1 MRTGTD
7 IVIPI
12 ECQVQTKQQFK
23 DQSVG
28 FAAHAKVPGKA
39 IVKPKP
45 IPTSLKSRLKRK
57 KARLEPVECEDYLE
71 STMRISPVIF
81 HIRTTQNDF
90 DNHRTE
96 VSYDNLYNRYRKVV
110 MTSEGS
116 ETPERHLARTNN
128 LKNLYDLR
136 EYFFPKDKA
145 TKYLLYNEI
154 PDLARDPVGYQK
166 FMGDVRQSASQT
178 MAKYV
183 DNNNAEKKKTDFEDT
198 ECEQLEFQEKERDD

>member
-1 MRTGTD
+1 MTGTD

-45 IPTSLKSRLKRK
+45 IPPSLKMRLKRK
-57 KARLEPVECEDYLE
+57 KTRLDPKECEEYLE
-71 STMRISPVIF
+71 SMMRISPVTF

-90 DNHRTE
+90 DDHRTE
-96 VSYDNLYNRYRKVV
+96 VVYDDLYNRYRKIV
-110 MTSEGS
+110 MTAEESESPGM
-116 ETPERHLARTNN
+116 HLARINN
-128 LKNLYDLR
+128 LKSLYDVR
-136 EYFFPKDKA
+136 EYVIPKNKA

-154 PDLARDPVGYQK
+154 PDLAKEPVEYQK
-166 FMGDVRQSASQT
+166 FMASVRQSASQT